1 MLSDS
6 AGSRVSRDA
15 LPGTGVTEP
24 LIDHCASLPD
34 AAHPLGELW
43 IFLSLISEIHA
54 ESSSKSQFCK
64 VAGVAGGRRWFS
76 VQNAPKGATVR
87 LFSRDQ
93 NSQGKGRPQRVVLAQ
108 NPNSGEFDLDLA
120 LAMA

>member
-1 MLSDS
+1 VEGD
-6 AGSRVSRDA
+6 G
-15 LPGTGVTEP
+15 
-24 LIDHCASLPD
+24 
-34 AAHPLGELW
+34 
-43 IFLSLISEIHA
+43 
-54 ESSSKSQFCK
+54 
-64 VAGVAGGRRWFS
+64 FS

-93 NSQGKGRPQRVVLAQ
+93 NSQGKGQPQRVVLAQ

>member
-1 MLSDS
+1 MLCQ
-6 AGSRVSRDA
+6 ALASRN
-15 LPGTGVTEP
+15 
-24 LIDHCASLPD
+24 
-34 AAHPLGELW
+34 
-43 IFLSLISEIHA
+43 LSLITAPVCQMPHTRWANYGFFSRWLA
-54 ESSSKSQFCK
+54 KSTQTRQVNHSFAK
-64 VAGVAGGRRWFS
+64 WLVSRVEGDGFS